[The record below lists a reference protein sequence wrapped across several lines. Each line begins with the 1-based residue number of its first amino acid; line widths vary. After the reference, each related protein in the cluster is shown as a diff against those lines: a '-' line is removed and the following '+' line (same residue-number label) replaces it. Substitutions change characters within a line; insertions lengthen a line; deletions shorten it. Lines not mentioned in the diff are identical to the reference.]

1 MSLSLSMTD
10 ARPRFAS
17 VVLDVDSTITSLEG
31 IDWLAG
37 LRGDDIAREIAAL
50 TDRAMAGEISIESVY
65 AHRLEL
71 IKPTRDEVT
80 ALGQAYIETVQPG
93 ARALC
98 AVLSI
103 AGCDVTLLSGG
114 LRDAIVPLAAYMGIP
129 ASRVHAVSILFAD
142 DGRYVSLAGEQPLAT
157 QRGKPTVLHHLA
169 LPRPLV
175 MVGDGATDAAVR
187 GIADAFIAYTGVA
200 RRPTVVAVADAE
212 AIDFATLHALLFQ
225 P

>member
-1 MSLSLSMTD
+1 MPLSLSMTD

-37 LRGDDIAREIAAL
+37 LRGDEIAREIAAL

-65 AHRLEL
+65 AHRLDL

-80 ALGQAYIETVQPG
+80 ALGQAYIETVQRG

-98 AVLSI
+98 AVLSV

-114 LRDAIVPLAAYMGIP
+114 LRDAIVPLAEYMGIP
-129 ASRVHAVSILFAD
+129 ASRVHAVSILFDD
-142 DGRYVSLAGEQPLAT
+142 DGHY
-157 QRGKPTVLHHLA
+157 
-169 LPRPLV
+169 
-175 MVGDGATDAAVR
+175 
-187 GIADAFIAYTGVA
+187 
-200 RRPTVVAVADAE
+200 
-212 AIDFATLHALLFQ
+212 
-225 P
+225 